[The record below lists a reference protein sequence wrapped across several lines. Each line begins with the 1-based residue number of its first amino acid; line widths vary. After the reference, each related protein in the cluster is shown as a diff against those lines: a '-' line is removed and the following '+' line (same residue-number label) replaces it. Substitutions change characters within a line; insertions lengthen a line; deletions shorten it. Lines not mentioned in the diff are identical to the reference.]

1 MCFIRLFFEVVDFW
15 VFSLVLL
22 MFVYREFT
30 VWIFFFEFVRWV
42 RLEFFSFSIIF
53 VRFFFRVDEFFFLLM
68 LFFLE
73 FVVTKDLNVFWNVL
87 NEVLLFVFV
96 IFELIFL
103 IIYVVFFFILVF
115 GLFLF
120 LNNKLNF
127 IYEIFLYNIW
137 KDNFL
142 YNFLYF

>member
-1 MCFIRLFFEVVDFW
+1 M
-15 VFSLVLL
+15 
-22 MFVYREFT
+22 
-30 VWIFFFEFVRWV
+30 
-42 RLEFFSFSIIF
+42 
-53 VRFFFRVDEFFFLLM
+53 DEFFFLLM

-103 IIYVVFFFILVF
+103 IIYVVFFLILVF

-127 IYEIFLYNIW
+127 IYEIF
-137 KDNFL
+137 FR
-142 YNFLYF
+142 